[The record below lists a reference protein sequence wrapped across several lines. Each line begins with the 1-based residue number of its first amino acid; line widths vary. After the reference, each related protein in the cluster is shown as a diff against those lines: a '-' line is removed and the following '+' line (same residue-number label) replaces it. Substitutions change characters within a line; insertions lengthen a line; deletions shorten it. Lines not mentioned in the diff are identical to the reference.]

1 MPLPAESSSTWLS
14 RLIARIEPH
23 ERKALA
29 LAFLCNFVLLGSY
42 YILRPVR
49 DAMATEFGVDKLQD
63 LFTGTLILTLV
74 ASPVFAWL
82 TDTFKLSRVIPGVF
96 WFLALNLVGFY
107 FWFEATPDSRW
118 LQASFYWWVSVNN
131 LFMIS
136 VFWSLMV
143 DVFTS
148 AQASRMLPTIAAG
161 GSLGAIA
168 GPLVASLFVKSV
180 GVPVLLLIAAAG
192 FVGVI
197 VCVHFLIREKE
208 RFRKDRQE
216 TQASTLDH
224 QLEGSLLDGFRALF
238 TSPYLMNQAAFMVLM
253 TWIATVGYFLQTE
266 LVASAFSDLAD
277 RTKVLADIDLVVN
290 LCSAAVA
297 MFGLSRFIK
306 RFGVTGSLVL
316 NPILMVVSFVLMA
329 LSPTVLMLQA
339 MQALR
344 RVTQYAIARPSR
356 EICFTVVEQE
366 SRYKAKNVI
375 DTVMYRFG
383 DLSSAWVQAG
393 LRSMGF
399 GMSGT
404 LAVGVVASG
413 LWALSALSLG
423 RQYERRRAE
432 QGAAA
437 DGVTSPGGAA
447 A

>member
-1 MPLPAESSSTWLS
+1 
-14 RLIARIEPH
+14 
-23 ERKALA
+23 
-29 LAFLCNFVLLGSY
+29 
-42 YILRPVR
+42 
-49 DAMATEFGVDKLQD
+49 
-63 LFTGTLILTLV
+63 
-74 ASPVFAWL
+74 
-82 TDTFKLSRVIPGVF
+82 
-96 WFLALNLVGFY
+96 
-107 FWFEATPDSRW
+107 
-118 LQASFYWWVSVNN
+118 
-131 LFMIS
+131 
-136 VFWSLMV
+136 
-143 DVFTS
+143 
-148 AQASRMLPTIAAG
+148 
-161 GSLGAIA
+161 
-168 GPLVASLFVKSV
+168 
-180 GVPVLLLIAAAG
+180 
-192 FVGVI
+192 
-197 VCVHFLIREKE
+197 
-208 RFRKDRQE
+208 
-216 TQASTLDH
+216 
-224 QLEGSLLDGFRALF
+224 
-238 TSPYLMNQAAFMVLM
+238 MVLM

-297 MFGLSRFIK
+297 MFGLSKFIK

-404 LAVGVVASG
+404 LAVGLVASG
-413 LWALSALSLG
+413 LWAVSAWSLG

-432 QGAAA
+432 QAASPA
-437 DGVTSPGGAA
+437 DGVASPGGAA